1 MAPGRTANL
10 LLTDAGTAMS
20 LLADIGDTTFVA
32 WDLAWYGPV
41 SLEQGR
47 TVAEATKQLGAQ
59 LSNSGSLV
67 GQRIANAGADK
78 VVLSS
83 GVGSFVVRAEE
94 AADALEPVVS
104 SIALTGQV
112 MSVMV
117 LVFCVWALSRSRRRE
132 HGLSLSMGMHP
143 ARLGIVA
150 LVEQIVPIVV
160 GVASAYVI
168 VRWIP
173 GLVAGEGAIDRRTT
187 DRAASTVL
195 WTLPL
200 TAVAIA
206 LVGSAA
212 TWPLEPSSASRAK
225 RVAGAFN
232 AETVV
237 VVGAVA
243 TWAQL
248 MTQKGS
254 ALNSGTSL
262 LFPLLAVLAGSVVV
276 VRALA
281 LLMRGTA
288 GRRRKGSGT
297 FRVRRP
303 RSLATWLA
311 RRRVSYSVTQ
321 LSALVI
327 VVAAGVGLFV
337 YCSSI
342 SSNGERGV
350 SDKAAAL
357 GGASATVGILSADQL
372 TIGADGFP
380 DVPSGW
386 SVVWG
391 ASTARMTPDT
401 VADLLVVDPDTFAD
415 AVDWRDSFAD
425 ASLKSLL
432 QDVADSRPL
441 ELSVIVAGNYIDRFP
456 DTGEMEIDL
465 GVFMRYRV
473 VGRITAAPWL
483 RERSSIAIVSQHAIA
498 PLIPTREGALPGP
511 SNTVG
516 LDRLFRTYVWSN
528 SSQAEL
534 SAAVGAAALERESPN
549 VSTEERQPAFVAFR
563 LSLPY
568 LELVGAAL
576 LAVSLASIVVLGARR
591 RSDLALELA
600 MTDKMGMP
608 RRTTTLAVAGGAVLL
623 GALGC
628 LIGVLLAL
636 PLVAFM
642 THRLD
647 PGPAFAPTFNGSL
660 SWTAVAVAV
669 AAVGGVSLV
678 SALFEIRGAR
688 RARVAEVLRDA
699 E

>member
-1 MAPGRTANL
+1 M
-10 LLTDAGTAMS
+10 
-20 LLADIGDTTFVA
+20 
-32 WDLAWYGPV
+32 
-41 SLEQGR
+41 
-47 TVAEATKQLGAQ
+47 
-59 LSNSGSLV
+59 
-67 GQRIANAGADK
+67 
-78 VVLSS
+78 
-83 GVGSFVVRAEE
+83 
-94 AADALEPVVS
+94 
-104 SIALTGQV
+104 
-112 MSVMV
+112 
-117 LVFCVWALSRSRRRE
+117 
-132 HGLSLSMGMHP
+132 
-143 ARLGIVA
+143 
-150 LVEQIVPIVV
+150 
-160 GVASAYVI
+160 
-168 VRWIP
+168 
-173 GLVAGEGAIDRRTT
+173 
-187 DRAASTVL
+187 
-195 WTLPL
+195 
-200 TAVAIA
+200 
-206 LVGSAA
+206 
-212 TWPLEPSSASRAK
+212 
-225 RVAGAFN
+225 
-232 AETVV
+232 
-237 VVGAVA
+237 
-243 TWAQL
+243 
-248 MTQKGS
+248 
-254 ALNSGTSL
+254 
-262 LFPLLAVLAGSVVV
+262 
-276 VRALA
+276 
-281 LLMRGTA
+281 
-288 GRRRKGSGT
+288 
-297 FRVRRP
+297 
-303 RSLATWLA
+303 
-311 RRRVSYSVTQ
+311 
-321 LSALVI
+321 I

-380 DVPSGW
+380 DVPPGW
-386 SVVWG
+386 SVVWE
-391 ASTARMTPDT
+391 ASTARMAPDA

-425 ASLKSLL
+425 ASLESLL
-432 QDVADSRPL
+432 QDVADSQPL
-441 ELSVIVAGNYIDRFP
+441 ELSVIVAGNYTDRFP

-473 VGRITAAPWL
+473 VGRIAAAPWL

-498 PLIPTREGALPGP
+498 PLIPTREGAVPGP

-534 SAAVGAAALERESPN
+534 SAAVGAAALDSEPPN
-549 VSTEERQPAFVAFR
+549 VWSEERQPAFVAFR

-669 AAVGGVSLV
+669 ATVGGVSLV
-678 SALFEIRGAR
+678 GALFEIRGAR